1 MGGEFGDE
9 WIHVYVWMSPFAETI
24 TILISYISIQNKKLK
39 KKKKNSLPKY
49 LIKTQ
54 KKHVWKF

>member
-39 KKKKNSLPKY
+39 KKKE
-49 LIKTQ
+49 
-54 KKHVWKF
+54 